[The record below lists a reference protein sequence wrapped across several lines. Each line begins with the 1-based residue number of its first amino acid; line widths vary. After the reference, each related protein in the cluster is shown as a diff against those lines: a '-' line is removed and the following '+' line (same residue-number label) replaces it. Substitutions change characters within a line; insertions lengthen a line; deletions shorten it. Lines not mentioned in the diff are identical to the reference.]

1 MPLGNLEQMGRL
13 EGFFLLPPGGRSL
26 VQPVMADVTPPYGV
40 CVTGL
45 DAHSLA

>member
-1 MPLGNLEQMGRL
+1 MPLGYLEQMGGL
-13 EGFFLLPPGGRSL
+13 EGSFLLISRGRSL
-26 VQPVMADVTPPYGV
+26 VQPVMAEVATPYGV